1 VIKDARQV
9 GVRILVT
16 DRQTSFVGAFPVI
29 SETEREVLISDS
41 LASELKIS
49 IEDPKRGFWRLSDD
63 PTCRNSGKPE
73 YWS

>member
-1 VIKDARQV
+1 ML
-9 GVRILVT
+9 GFWLPT

-29 SETEREVLISDS
+29 SETEKEVLISDS

-63 PTCRNSGKPE
+63 PTRRNSEKPE